1 MALMEWISI
10 CITTALITVMIESC
24 RYIEE
29 ARENQLY
36 KRY

>member
-1 MALMEWISI
+1 MMLMEWISL
-10 CITTALITVMIESC
+10 CITTALITVMIEACS
-24 RYIEE
+24 YIEE